1 MFKIRLHKP
10 EGQNK
15 YVGVII
21 APEQI
26 AHGSDYALMTKQEL
40 LDFIWKLEDSANQL
54 REVWEGMDDE

>member
-15 YVGVII
+15 YVGVIV
-21 APEQI
+21 APDKVSMK
-26 AHGSDYALMTKQEL
+26 ADYTLMTKQEL

-54 REVWEGMDDE
+54 REVWEEMEDA

>member
-1 MFKIRLHKP
+1 MFKVRLHKP

-26 AHGSDYALMTKQEL
+26 AHASDYTLMTKQEL

-54 REVWEGMDDE
+54 REVWEEMEE